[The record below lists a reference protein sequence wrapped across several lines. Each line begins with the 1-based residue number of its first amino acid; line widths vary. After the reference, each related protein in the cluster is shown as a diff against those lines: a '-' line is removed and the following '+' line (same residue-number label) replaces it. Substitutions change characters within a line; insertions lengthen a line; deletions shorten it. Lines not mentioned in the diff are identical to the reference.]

1 MDPELNSENI
11 KNKYERKIKKKLKF
25 FNVIIWVFLQSDGF
39 RHTILHDIS
48 TNKFLCN
55 YNFYF
60 LPIISILLWSLFL
73 FF

>member
-1 MDPELNSENI
+1 MDSDPSKQKNI
-11 KNKYERKIKKKLKF
+11 DNNANAR
-25 FNVIIWVFLQSDGF
+25 NVLQSDGF
-39 RHTILHDIS
+39 RYTILHDIS